1 MKKWAIS
8 AVVYLLVVVG
18 AYYAY
23 ASTTGNEVNHVG
35 EDEQHSSDTEHTE
48 SNEEM
53 GHEEGHTEDNKTSG
67 HEESHGDSHA
77 DHGADHTSDVLPMLH
92 EESGNIVITLK
103 DLNENPVSD
112 LEINHEKLM
121 HLIVVDTDLQVYK
134 HLHPE
139 STNPGVFKV
148 KHGLEDGEYKFF
160 IDIKPKELSYTVQ
173 PINFIIG
180 SPDEGHHHGL
190 QVDEQFVKEVD
201 GHLVTLKPSSLKVN
215 EDIQLKF
222 DLNGETPE
230 QYLGALGHVVILDDE
245 ADEYLH
251 VHPHEGNEPI
261 FETKFTEPGIYKIW
275 AEFKFGGDVF
285 VFPYVVEIK

>member
-23 ASTTGNEVNHVG
+23 VSFTGNEVNHSG
-35 EDEQHSSDTEHTE
+35 EDENHSAETEN
-48 SNEEM
+48 SEEA
-53 GHEEGHTEDNKTSG
+53 GHEEGHEENSETLG
-67 HEESHGDSHA
+67 HEENNGDSHA
-77 DHGADHTSDVLPMLH
+77 EHGGDHNSEVLPMLH
-92 EESGNIVITLK
+92 EERGNIFITLK
-103 DLNENPVSD
+103 DMNGNLVSN
-112 LEINHEKLM
+112 LEVNHEKLM
-121 HLIVVDTDLQVYK
+121 HLIVVGTDLQVYK

-139 STNPGVFKV
+139 STEPGVYKV
-148 KHGLEDGEYKFF
+148 GHGLEDGEYKFF
-160 IDIKPKELSYTVQ
+160 VDIKPKDLAYEVQ

-180 SPDEGHHHGL
+180 NPDEGHEHGL
-190 QVDEQFVKEVD
+190 QVDEQLVKEVE
-201 GHLVTLKPSSLKVN
+201 GHSVTLQPTSLNVD

-230 QYLGALGHVVILDDE
+230 QHLGALGHVVILDE
-245 ADEYLH
+245 KAKEYIH
-251 VHPHEGNEPI
+251 VHPFDGNEPI
-261 FETKFTEPGIYKIW
+261 FETKFTDSGIYKIW

>member
-23 ASTTGNEVNHVG
+23 ASYTGNEVNHAG
-35 EDEQHSSDTEHTE
+35 EEEKQNTEDSEVAGHQEEHGEKGDT
-48 SNEEM
+48 S
-53 GHEEGHTEDNKTSG
+53 GHEEGHG
-67 HEESHGDSHA
+67 ESHDE
-77 DHGADHTSDVLPMLH
+77 HGGESASEVLPMLH
-92 EESGNIVITLK
+92 EESGNIILTLK
-103 DLNENPVSD
+103 DLNGNLVSELD
-112 LEINHEKLM
+112 VNHEKLM
-121 HLIVVDTDLQVYK
+121 HLIVVGTDLQVYK

-139 STNPGVFKV
+139 STNPGVYKV
-148 KHGLEDGEYKFF
+148 EHGLKDGEYKFF
-160 IDIKPKELSYTVQ
+160 VDIKPKELAYEVQ
-173 PINFIIG
+173 PISFIIG

-190 QVDEQFVKEVD
+190 QVDEQLVKQVD
-201 GHLVTLKPSSLKVN
+201 EHLVTLKPTSLTAN

-230 QYLGALGHVVILDDE
+230 QYLGALGHVVILDE
-245 ADEYLH
+245 KAEKYIH
-251 VHPHEGNEPI
+251 VHPHDGNEPI

-275 AEFKFGGDVF
+275 AEFKFGGEVF